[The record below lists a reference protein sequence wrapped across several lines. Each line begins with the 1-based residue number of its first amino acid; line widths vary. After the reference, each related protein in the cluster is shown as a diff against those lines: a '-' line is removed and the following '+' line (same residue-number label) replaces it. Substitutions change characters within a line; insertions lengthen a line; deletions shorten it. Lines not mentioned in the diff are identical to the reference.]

1 MSVYS
6 YMVTIFGIVFW
17 VFRAVITIMYTSGI
31 DVSIVPINSSIEIAV
46 LFVTIPIL
54 IFVVKRNIIGAACY
68 MAIYISYFGTAIY
81 NSMNNIID
89 SNVINV
95 SDTIDLVVAIIGVV
109 IPILTFIDI
118 LFNKHRKAIVGG
130 HKSTDWYYNDDKYE
144 RKLDDRADKN
154 QYKIR

>member
-54 IFVVKRNIIGAACY
+54 IFVVKKMKYYWSRMLHGY
-68 MAIYISYFGTAIY
+68 LYF
-81 NSMNNIID
+81 
-89 SNVINV
+89 
-95 SDTIDLVVAIIGVV
+95 
-109 IPILTFIDI
+109 
-118 LFNKHRKAIVGG
+118 LFWNC
-130 HKSTDWYYNDDKYE
+130 N
-144 RKLDDRADKN
+144 L
-154 QYKIR
+154 